1 MPITTRLLS
10 VVDNTILKFNTN
22 PDYESPADENNNN
35 EYLIILNV
43 SDGKLTTSS
52 SLKLQV
58 SNVEENQFG
67 EGQFD
72 TSFVD

>member
-1 MPITTRLLS
+1 MS

-67 EGQFD
+67 EGQFG
-72 TSFVD
+72 TSVME